1 MVTLLEYVEKWKTS
15 EDPLPLLEVY
25 TMAIQSYSKA
35 RPYLTSECE
44 NVAFV
49 LERLAL
55 SCVELLLCLPQE
67 LPDKHWEEF
76 QTSVQ
81 VSHKK
86 LMEHGSFEL
95 RLLSNLTQENGVWK
109 NPLLQSILSQEPL
122 EQERVNKFLVLEGPI
137 LLGMRIKHLL
147 KIKQVSQATAL
158 AKVCADNQEINIK
171 GSFTQLYLVCL
182 CAASPNIK
190 LMETIANVDCK
201 DALEMICNL
210 ESEGDEKTAL
220 ILCAAF
226 LSRQLQHGEM
236 YCAWELTLFWSKL
249 QQRVDPS
256 IQVYL
261 ERCRQ
266 LSLLTKTVYHIF
278 FLIKVIQSETEGAG
292 LATCI
297 ELCVRALR
305 LDSTENTNVK
315 ISVCKTISCLLP
327 DDLEVKRACQLSE
340 FLLEPTVDAYYA
352 VEMLYNQPD
361 QKYDEESLPVPNS
374 LRCELLLVL
383 KTRWPFDPEFWDWK
397 TLKRHCLALM
407 GEEASIVSSID
418 ELNDS
423 EVYEK
428 LENFPEENTGTS
440 INGITNF
447 YGDDSNI
454 FKNVQDEKQ
463 KKREIKKMREKGFIS
478 ARFRNWQAY
487 MQYCVLCDKEFLGHR
502 IVRHAQKHYKDG
514 IYSCPICAKNF
525 VAKEVFVP
533 HVTLHVKQSCKER
546 LAAMKPLRRLGRPA
560 KIPNMNRKANAKAKQ
575 EQRPIKKNSLYSE
588 DFIVFNDNDGSDDEN
603 DNKGR
608 SFECELSP
616 IQKQVAV
623 NEFSCPVTLCKKG
636 FKYLKN
642 LIAHVRAHRD
652 NEEAKRFL
660 EMQSKKVICHYCRRH
675 FVSVA
680 HLNDHLQMHCGSKPY
695 ICIQMKCKA
704 GFTSYA
710 ELLTHRKEHPVFRAK
725 CMFPNCGRIFSGAYL
740 LYDHEAQHYN
750 TYTCKFTDCGKVYHS
765 EIELQKHLDD
775 HGTLSKD
782 VLKTEDQTDSY
793 TEFAHLQAEEDP
805 KANGNIEQI
814 LTSEPV
820 SSNLSSVM
828 CHTSDE
834 MKTNAAVAK
843 QIQFSTN
850 VSEQTGALCTD
861 GLDHSTSADIL
872 SQVLSPSANILD
884 QILLPPTGVL
894 GQGLSPTTGVLTQ
907 DISPDDNSLE
917 QGEAAI
923 TSSTL
928 KMPPLNSGM
937 HIFMKPSKLS
947 AASSVI
953 NTGNALL
960 EQIYTTVEEAYNN
973 SSVPVLPEIKGK
985 SVSQPQVHDVTNH
998 DSQNI
1003 ARNVG
1008 NMVPFNMQSQNLYE
1022 SSLAMPEFKDTIKA
1036 AANLFNLPLKAL
1048 EDIPF
1053 IQPQSSLDTPLPAPS
1068 VPQPAPVQKF
1078 NCTVEGCTR
1087 IYNSIQSIGKHM
1099 KTTHPDHYAAFKLE
1113 RKLKKSQRSR
1123 NLVKATSDSKLAFC
1137 KPSQVVGPSNSAF
1150 PQQTK
1155 CTVNPSYSKQVQS
1168 ITNSLF
1174 PTPLNSLASPMLSS
1188 VESIIDQG
1196 LSALVKSDPETVLNP
1211 QAENLANAA
1220 FTSQLEAI
1228 AKAVLPLKF
1237 ENGTDP
1243 FLPQP
1248 AECSSAA
1255 GFPSLMGNEKNT
1267 VFSHLE
1273 NNATYDHSSI
1283 IAADRNS
1290 GFSKEKSIPDTVFP
1304 SKVNNS
1310 SQDKVLSL
1318 NETNSMQTALDKKK
1332 DSRGRGPKRERKP
1345 KHNTRAKWPAIIRDG
1360 KFICSR
1366 CFRVFTNPRSL
1377 GGHLSKR
1384 SYCKS
1389 VDEAEISQEDLR
1401 SSGKASLLANMI
1413 LSSSSTQNVQSSP
1426 QSVVNPEICLKD
1438 QSFLQSLA
1446 EDQSTFL
1453 QKSFP
1458 KLPTS
1463 NFNSRLNKSR
1473 SKIVKQAL
1481 ETTGI
1486 EIERT
1491 IIKQE
1496 SDTIATEIENKT
1508 IKQELE
1514 TTGIE
1519 IGSKII
1525 KQTETTGTLENT
1537 DMLPLL
1543 PPDICIP
1550 DATQMNKDVLS
1561 KNDLSPL
1568 LQDVC
1573 KRDTLITDS
1582 SKMQKIEECDF
1593 HIFSAEDLLKTVEN
1607 GFSCKPFSNG
1617 SVTSKSITSNSS
1629 RVSVISSPQSRATA
1643 QMNKKRGNSSSKK
1656 KKKAGSVLLATS
1668 TNQNLLADELTVHP
1682 LAKDTEGN
1690 DQKSH
1695 NLPNFLTNC
1704 ESQLLQNLTQKLNTD
1719 NQICMADTQES
1730 IKTNMEPLSVLGY
1743 PTIKMENCDSQ
1754 RAPCSCN
1761 IKGHS
1766 DLKIPNE
1773 TIQKLK
1779 KTVGRQ
1785 IMKTKINSKPQISN
1799 ITNKLVVSSDGQS
1812 ILAESQQTLE
1822 TNCNTQLLMA
1832 NDLGKVTSTDITQVS
1847 ACAAAINSNHAVN
1860 SSLSEVLHKDDTQ
1873 VMDILER
1880 LQKLKLENDIVIANI
1895 DCNTSLSIPANALLP
1910 VTTVSTQ
1917 PETDLNQLLD
1927 KINKPFVCRE
1937 QDCIYSAMTK
1947 DALFKHYSKVH
1958 QYTYDMVMEIK
1969 KNQLKFA
1976 PFRCV
1981 VPSCPKTFTRNSNL
1995 RAHCQSVH
2003 HFTSEE
2009 MVKLKIKR
2017 PYGRRSLN
2025 ETDSTTQ
2032 TVGIKKLKTA
2042 TIKMEKRSEPLLVTE
2057 GMKEVRIN
2065 CGQELESKQEYLPG
2079 VVTVSQDKA
2088 KVLSSIKKNNR
2099 ELKGHKNPKARR
2111 ESKVRREFKGRKDLK
2126 GLQELKGVKGIKEL
2140 KGNKI
2145 RRHRKEREGSK
2156 RKRPEQ
2162 NDSSFPGI
2170 YSPYRPYRCVH
2181 QGCVAAF
2188 TIQQNLILHY
2198 QAVHKSELPNFSLQI
2213 EEDSDLYKEECDD
2226 IEIKEGVKEFRCQ
2239 ESDCSR
2245 IFQEVASLIQHYI
2258 KLHELI
2264 PEEIESMMSF
2274 INFGKFSCDQLQ
2286 CTCTF
2291 TTPCSYISHLE
2302 IDHGIK
2308 IKQKVE
2314 EDCIYKC
2321 DCEGCDRVYA
2331 TRSNLLR
2338 HIYNK
2343 HSDKHKAHLIRPRKL
2358 RDDDDDA
2365 DDENVLANTIEEK
2378 LLKVKHRTKI
2388 RLEKEPKATKTKQRK
2403 ICSDS
2408 KNSQSGQVRKNK
2420 PLISLKCGKHNY
2432 SIKTR
2437 NEALLECSD
2446 KLTTQYPCM
2455 IKECSSVVTSQRNII
2470 RHYKCHR
2477 LSRAF
2482 VLQNKNILII
2492 CKRKSSSHAKV
2503 FPLDQEET
2511 EDKKHVAKESD
2522 TYLSESSD
2530 ELSTSS
2536 QSERGKDEMDE
2547 LAELFITKLI
2557 NEDSKGCNNQ
2567 TMSSSSTNSDIQE
2580 TSSCSSEKQRASK
2593 SKRAKKEK
2601 YVSPNKR
2608 IKVESHEELSA
2619 TEVSSTHSGEETSI
2633 AIQNS
2638 EEPPPFDWSS
2648 FKPMGFEVSFLKF
2661 LEESAVKQKKNM
2673 DRDANKGS
2681 LLSGRKS
2688 NEKIVLEDSNQSWT
2702 SSESETFVQFANP
2715 SKLQFCE
2722 NVQIVLDKTL
2732 KDITELVL
2740 KQLQEMKP
2748 TVVLEEIEE
2757 HQDGSVLTVAKK
2769 LSFDSEERSRSTDNV
2784 L

>member
-1 MVTLLEYVEKWKTS
+1 MKRWNVSYVQTNK
-15 EDPLPLLEVY
+15 
-25 TMAIQSYSKA
+25 SK
-35 RPYLTSECE
+35 
-44 NVAFV
+44 
-49 LERLAL
+49 
-55 SCVELLLCLPQE
+55 
-67 LPDKHWEEF
+67 
-76 QTSVQ
+76 
-81 VSHKK
+81 
-86 LMEHGSFEL
+86 
-95 RLLSNLTQENGVWK
+95 
-109 NPLLQSILSQEPL
+109 
-122 EQERVNKFLVLEGPI
+122 
-137 LLGMRIKHLL
+137 GMR
-147 KIKQVSQATAL
+147 
-158 AKVCADNQEINIK
+158 
-171 GSFTQLYLVCL
+171 
-182 CAASPNIK
+182 
-190 LMETIANVDCK
+190 
-201 DALEMICNL
+201 
-210 ESEGDEKTAL
+210 
-220 ILCAAF
+220 
-226 LSRQLQHGEM
+226 
-236 YCAWELTLFWSKL
+236 ELTLFWSKL

-305 LDSTENTNVK
+305 LDSSENTNVK

-418 ELNDS
+418 ELNDT

-447 YGDDSNI
+447 YDEGTNI
-454 FKNVQDEKQ
+454 LKNSQDEKQ

-514 IYSCPICAKNF
+514 IYTCPICAKNF
-525 VAKEVFVP
+525 VAKDIFVP

-546 LAAMKPLRRLGRPA
+546 LAVMKPLRRLGRPA
-560 KIPNMNRKANAKAKQ
+560 KIAGMNRKSNAKAKQ

-588 DFIVFNDNDGSDDEN
+588 DFIVFNDNDGSDD
-603 DNKGR
+603 DKDR
-608 SFECELSP
+608 SFECEISP
-616 IQKQVAV
+616 IQKQATV

-652 NEEAKRFL
+652 DEEAKRFL
-660 EMQSKKVICHYCRRH
+660 EIQSKKVICHYCRRH

-695 ICIQMKCKA
+695 ICIQMQCKA
-704 GFTSYA
+704 GFNSYA
-710 ELLTHRKEHPVFRAK
+710 ELLTHRKEHPVFRAM
-725 CMFPNCGRIFSGAYL
+725 CMFPKCGRIFSGAYL

-750 TYTCKFTDCGKVYHS
+750 TYTCKFTGCGKVYHS
-765 EIELQKHLDD
+765 ETELQKHLDD
-775 HGTLSKD
+775 HDTVSKD
-782 VLKTEDQTDSY
+782 VLKTDSQTDSY
-793 TEFAHLQAEEDP
+793 TELARLQAEEDL
-805 KANGNIEQI
+805 KAIDQTIDQI
-814 LTSEPV
+814 LTSDPV
-820 SSNLSSVM
+820 SNNLASLVS
-828 CHTSDE
+828 HTVDE
-834 MKTNAAVAK
+834 IKADPVVAK
-843 QIQFSTN
+843 QIQFSTG
-850 VSEQTGALCTD
+850 TLCTD
-861 GLDHSTSADIL
+861 GLDHTTNADVL
-872 SQVLSPSANILD
+872 SQVSSPPTNVLD
-884 QILLPPTGVL
+884 QILLPPTGML
-894 GQGLSPTTGVLTQ
+894 GQGLSPTIGALTQ
-907 DISPDDNSLE
+907 DLSPDINSLE
-917 QGEAAI
+917 QVEAGI

-928 KMPPLNSGM
+928 KMPPLNQGM

-947 AASSVI
+947 AASSMI

-960 EQIYTTVEEAYNN
+960 EQIYTTVEEAYN
-973 SSVPVLPEIKGK
+973 SSVPVLPEIKRK
-985 SVSQPQVHDVTNH
+985 SIRQPQVHDVSNSGTSKIENH

-1003 ARNVG
+1003 ARHVS
-1008 NMVPFNMQSQNLYE
+1008 NMAPFNIQSQALYE
-1022 SSLAMPEFKDTIKA
+1022 SGLAMPEFKDTIKA

-1053 IQPQSSLDTPLPAPS
+1053 IQPQSSLDTSLPAPS

-1099 KTTHPDHYAAFKLE
+1099 KTIHPDHYPAFKLE
-1113 RKLKKSQRSR
+1113 RKMKKSQRSR
-1123 NLVKATSDSKLAFC
+1123 NLVKATSDGKLAFR

-1150 PQQTK
+1150 PQQK
-1155 CTVNPSYSKQVQS
+1155 KGTVNPSYSKQVQS

-1174 PTPLNSLASPMLSS
+1174 PTSLDSLASPVLSS

-1196 LSALVKSDPETVLNP
+1196 LSSLVKSDPETVLNS
-1211 QAENLANAA
+1211 QAESLTNAA

-1237 ENGTDP
+1237 ENGSDP
-1243 FLPQP
+1243 FLPHS
-1248 AECSSAA
+1248 AECSSAS

-1273 NNATYDHSSI
+1273 NNANLGQSS
-1283 IAADRNS
+1283 AVAGDGNS
-1290 GFSKEKSIPDTVFP
+1290 GFPEERSIPDTVFS

-1310 SQDKVLSL
+1310 STEKLQSLS
-1318 NETNSMQTALDKKK
+1318 ETNSMQTASEKKK
-1332 DSRGRGPKRERKP
+1332 DSHGRGPKRERKP

-1384 SYCKS
+1384 SHCKS

-1413 LSSSSTQNVQSSP
+1413 LSSSSAQNVRTSP
-1426 QSVVNPEICLKD
+1426 QSVVNREVCLKD

-1446 EDQSTFL
+1446 EDHSTFL
-1453 QKSFP
+1453 QKPFP
-1458 KLPTS
+1458 KLPTTS
-1463 NFNSRLNKSR
+1463 FNSRLNENG

-1481 ETTGI
+1481 ETT
-1486 EIERT
+1486 
-1491 IIKQE
+1491 
-1496 SDTIATEIENKT
+1496 ATEIERKL
-1508 IKQELE
+1508 IKQELDTTAIEIENKIIKRELDTTATEIGSKVIKQALE
-1514 TTGIE
+1514 TTGI
-1519 IGSKII
+1519 
-1525 KQTETTGTLENT
+1525 LENT
-1537 DMLPLL
+1537 EMLPLL
-1543 PPDICIP
+1543 MPDIDIP
-1550 DATQMNKDVLS
+1550 GSTQINRDDLS
-1561 KNDLSPL
+1561 KKDLSPL
-1568 LQDVC
+1568 LQDVY
-1573 KRDTLITDS
+1573 KRDTLMTDS
-1582 SKMQKIEECDF
+1582 DKMQKIEESNC

-1607 GFSCKPFSNG
+1607 GLTSKPFSNG
-1617 SVTSKSITSNSS
+1617 VVTSQSITSNSS

-1643 QMNKKRGNSSSKK
+1643 QMNKKGSSSSKK
-1656 KKKAGSVLLATS
+1656 KKKTGSVLLATS
-1668 TNQNLLADELTVHP
+1668 TNQNLLAGELTARS
-1682 LAKDTEGN
+1682 LSKNIEGN

-1695 NLPNFLTNC
+1695 SLPNFVTNC
-1704 ESQLLQNLTQKLNTD
+1704 ESQLLQNLTQKCNSD
-1719 NQICMADTQES
+1719 NQICVADTQEN
-1730 IKTNMEPLSVLGY
+1730 IKTKMDPLSVLAH
-1743 PTIKMENCDSQ
+1743 PTIKVENCDPQ
-1754 RAPCSCN
+1754 LTPCSCN

-1766 DLKIPNE
+1766 DLKIPSD

-1785 IMKTKINSKPQISN
+1785 IMKTKINSKSQIPS
-1799 ITNKLVVSSDGQS
+1799 ITNKLVVSTDGQS
-1812 ILAESQQTLE
+1812 ILPESQQNLK
-1822 TNCNTQLLMA
+1822 TNCNAQLLIA
-1832 NDLGKVTSTDITQVS
+1832 NDLEKVTTTDITEVS
-1847 ACAAAINSNHAVN
+1847 VCAAAINSNHIVN
-1860 SSLSEVLHKDDTQ
+1860 SSLSEVLQKDDTQ
-1873 VMDILER
+1873 VMDILQQF
-1880 LQKLKLENDIVIANI
+1880 QKLKLENDVVIASV
-1895 DCNTSLSIPANALLP
+1895 DCNTSLSAPASALLS
-1910 VTTVSTQ
+1910 VTTASTQ
-1917 PETDLNQLLD
+1917 PVPETDFNQLLD

-1937 QDCIYSAMTK
+1937 KDCNYCAMTK

-1958 QYTYDMVMEIK
+1958 QYTQEMVLEIK

-2025 ETDSTTQ
+2025 ETSNSTVQ
-2032 TVGIKKLKTA
+2032 TIEIKKLKT
-2042 TIKMEKRSEPLLVTE
+2042 TVEIGKKSEPPLVVTE
-2057 GMKEVRIN
+2057 GMKEIHIN
-2065 CGQELESKQEYLPG
+2065 HCEQELESKQEYLPG
-2079 VVTVSQDKA
+2079 VVTVSQDKT
-2088 KVLSSIKKNNR
+2088 KVLSSNKKSNK
-2099 ELKGHKNPKARR
+2099 ELKCRRNPKARR
-2111 ESKVRREFKGRKDLK
+2111 ESKVRRESKGRKDLK

-2140 KGNKI
+2140 KGNKP
-2145 RRHRKEREGSK
+2145 RRHRKEKDGRK
-2156 RKRPEQ
+2156 RKRSEET
-2162 NDSSFPGI
+2162 NSCPGV

-2188 TIQQNLILHY
+2188 TIQQNLTLHY
-2198 QAVHKSELPNFSLQI
+2198 QAVHKSELPNFSLQL
-2213 EEDSDLYKEECDD
+2213 EEDSDLYKEECND
-2226 IEIKEGVKEFRCQ
+2226 IETKEGVKEFRCQ

-2274 INFGKFSCDQLQ
+2274 MNFGKFNCDQLQ

-2291 TTPCSYISHLE
+2291 TAPSNYISHLE

-2308 IKQKVE
+2308 IKQKVD

-2343 HSDKHKAHLIRPRKL
+2343 HNDKHKSHLIRPRKL
-2358 RDDDDDA
+2358 T
-2365 DDENVLANTIEEK
+2365 DDEENGLVSTTEEK
-2378 LLKVKHRTKI
+2378 LVKVKHRTKI
-2388 RLEKEPKATKTKQRK
+2388 KLEKELKATKIKRRK

-2408 KNSQSGQVRKNK
+2408 KNSQGGHVEKNK

-2482 VLQNKNILII
+2482 VLQNKNILLV
-2492 CKRKSSSHAKV
+2492 CRRRSSSHAKV
-2503 FPLDQEET
+2503 FPLDQEGT
-2511 EDKKHVAKESD
+2511 EDKKCVAKESD

-2530 ELSTSS
+2530 ELSISSS
-2536 QSERGKDEMDE
+2536 QSETGKDEMDE
-2547 LAELFITKLI
+2547 LTELFITKLI
-2557 NEDSKGCNNQ
+2557 NEDNKGCNNQ

-2580 TSSCSSEKQRASK
+2580 TSSCSSEKQRTSS

-2601 YVSPNKR
+2601 YVSPSKR
-2608 IKVESHEELSA
+2608 RKVESLEEISA
-2619 TEVSSTHSGEETSI
+2619 AEVSSTHSGEETAI
-2633 AIQNS
+2633 AIQTT

-2661 LEESAVKQKKNM
+2661 LEESAVKQKKTM
-2673 DRDANKGS
+2673 DRECHVTTSKGS
-2681 LLSGRKS
+2681 LLNGRKL
-2688 NEKIVLEDSNQSWT
+2688 NEKIVMEDSNQSWT
-2702 SSESETFVQFANP
+2702 SSESESFVQFANP
-2715 SKLQFCE
+2715 SQLQLCE
-2722 NVQIVLDKTL
+2722 NVQFVLDKTL

-2740 KQLQEMKP
+2740 KQLQQMKP

-2757 HQDGSVLTVAKK
+2757 QQQEDGSILTMAKK
-2769 LSFDSEERSRSTDNV
+2769 LSFDSDERSHSTDNI